1 MLADTKNLYF
11 LRNIFSF
18 HIENAAF
25 MWVQDCFNKGI
36 PTDSN
41 MCQEKGKVITLKT
54 GKFIASNGWSG
65 NFINKVWF

>member
-1 MLADTKNLYF
+1 
-11 LRNIFSF
+11 
-18 HIENAAF
+18 

-65 NFINKVWF
+65 NFINKVWFQKY